1 MLNIFLS
8 LIDSDEDK
16 AKFSNLYEQYKNL
29 MFYIARD
36 ILKDEH
42 LAEDAVQEAFIRIAK
57 NFYKINEVSCPQT
70 RNFVVIISRN
80 ISINM
85 LKKNDSVI
93 DMETYIDK
101 ESAEISDEAFES
113 VSAKVLTDNILKLP
127 QMYRDIL
134 HLHHLY
140 GYSFGEI
147 SALLSLPIETAKKR
161 AQRARSILKEMLKK
175 EGYYHE

>member
-57 NFYKINEVSCPQT
+57 NFY
-70 RNFVVIISRN
+70 
-80 ISINM
+80 
-85 LKKNDSVI
+85 
-93 DMETYIDK
+93 
-101 ESAEISDEAFES
+101 
-113 VSAKVLTDNILKLP
+113 
-127 QMYRDIL
+127 
-134 HLHHLY
+134 
-140 GYSFGEI
+140 
-147 SALLSLPIETAKKR
+147 
-161 AQRARSILKEMLKK
+161 
-175 EGYYHE
+175 